1 MKNPTLIT
9 AALLAGGVIALAVPA
24 AAQAHVSASAT
35 STAIGSYTVVTF
47 SVPHG
52 CEDSPTQVVTIDLP
66 ESILNVTPTVNP
78 LWSVE
83 KITMVLDEPIESAPG
98 ADPVTDRI
106 GQVVYTSTTGG
117 LLDGFRDTFEL
128 SLQLP
133 AGEDGD
139 VIEFPVTQTCTEGS
153 AVWEGDDVPS
163 VTLTAAIADGDGH
176 GDTDAGADL
185 VARVIGAV
193 GITVGIIGLTAAIL
207 TRRAVHSAS

>member
-9 AALLAGGVIALAVPA
+9 AALLAGGVIALAVPT